1 MADTGPGS
9 EKESS
14 SEKAVPVT
22 ESEVTGLDVPEEDSR
37 ALHSQPA
44 SMPVSHAV
52 TESEGT
58 GIGGRENIAD
68 ESQKTKSEAIK
79 KESQVNN
86 DVNEPSTEEQNSA
99 DETLLLLVR
108 DEDQKL
114 ELEAATVEV
123 SGAQQKLKDPLDE
136 KQAVNESTTKAS
148 STLQDNNDSMGLTE
162 EGQEEEVTDAE
173 VLKEECQAPQN
184 QPEYRSVSH
193 AVIETEGSEIGSG
206 ESVADKCTQN
216 TSETIENESQAN
228 NDSKELSPEAKDSP
242 DENILLLVKDEDPK
256 PELDAVATGIF
267 STNAEVV
274 KEDCQVLQ
282 NQPEGTLVS
291 HSETELESSET
302 GQGQEGMM
310 QPQLSSSEKSGDI
323 TVVIEKQQNDEQIID
338 ELQSEVKQLEAIN
351 SRLWFEAAE
360 VSGRLGDA
368 QMNLDRLK
376 KILKDKDV
384 AQECM
389 SSAVVAHALKNQT
402 ATKDAE
408 DQTLDTPSEIKA
420 KEAESSILACK
431 KMNAEIKY
439 LVETINRQKQEIDS
453 LSKNNDELLKRHDG
467 ENAKNEK
474 IEEMLKNHKERMIE
488 DQKVLY
494 EANCDK
500 HKVVKLMEEQRSVMK
515 CVAESNMASLS
526 DALQTL
532 ETVFEEHCKAIQ
544 RQLSNCTE
552 GIQMVLS
559 LLRGNKSTTD
569 ENDRLIIKFLSTYI
583 VNVVLHDTNRKIKE
597 RLEEDERLL
606 EKHSQSQHK
615 LERLKNKVVAREKEL
630 AARGEKMDEDI
641 NQLNNA
647 VNYYRERF
655 DQLYNNYY
663 GREGRSA
670 YDLC

>member
-1 MADTGPGS
+1 
-9 EKESS
+9 
-14 SEKAVPVT
+14 
-22 ESEVTGLDVPEEDSR
+22 
-37 ALHSQPA
+37 
-44 SMPVSHAV
+44 MPVSHAV

-267 STNAEVV
+267 STQEKLHLDEKQAVNESATEDASIMQVEPDSIGITTETQKEEAANAEVV